1 MSSGPP
7 RPGWMIQ
14 IAASPDLGQAEQLLE
29 RATGAVKSADRKAEP
44 YTEPVQKD
52 GVTLYRARFAG
63 LNEQSAVQACKAVKR
78 ASMSCFTLK
87 N

>member
-1 MSSGPP
+1 M
-7 RPGWMIQ
+7 
-14 IAASPDLGQAEQLLE
+14 AQAKQLLE
-29 RATGAVKSADRKAEP
+29 RAKGPVKAAEGKAEP

-52 GVTLYRARFAG
+52 GVTLYRVRFAG
-63 LNEQSAVQACKAVKR
+63 LSEQSAVQACKAIKR